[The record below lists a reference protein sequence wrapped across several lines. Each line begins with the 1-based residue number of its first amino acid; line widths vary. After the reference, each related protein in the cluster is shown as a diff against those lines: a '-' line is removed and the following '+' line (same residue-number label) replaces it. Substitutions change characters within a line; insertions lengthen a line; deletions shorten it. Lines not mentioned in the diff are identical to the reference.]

1 MLWIISRPGQSL
13 AGDQPATRY
22 SLNHTD
28 GKTLGECSRILQSAE
43 KRWTACT
50 KQPISRIFSYASAS
64 HRGRKS
70 SDILATPSSNI
81 TNHQGFTAGAQS
93 PQAPRTDVANALT
106 FFSII
111 EPMISEPKIV
121 GFQQYLLTRGHAY
134 PIELYRTCLTSP
146 TQPPDRSEP
155 EPPAVTR
162 LAGNRSWRT
171 TSQ

>member
-70 SDILATPSSNI
+70 SDIFATPSFNI
-81 TNHQGFTAGAQS
+81 TNHQRFTAGAQS

-111 EPMISEPKIV
+111 GQMVCVFNSNHLGSTFSIGGVSTLDLASHRPSHLHQF
-121 GFQQYLLTRGHAY
+121 GLLG
-134 PIELYRTCLTSP
+134 IG
-146 TQPPDRSEP
+146 QF
-155 EPPAVTR
+155 
-162 LAGNRSWRT
+162 
-171 TSQ
+171 